1 MAPHI
6 FVETNRLFAYAAPA
20 HHQVPAAAEL
30 LDRARRGE
38 FTVHMPN
45 ICLGEARQA
54 TLTKC
59 QPGHEANALRR
70 FLTWGLPAGHVTEA
84 DAATA
89 RVILSKYESSIKQ
102 DLDNL
107 DNTLRTLAGLPCI
120 DVFGLDD
127 TMLDRATALA
137 LAGIAPKPF
146 DHAILAGILVNAQR
160 LWERGER
167 DLSFCE
173 ADADLQPWGRYGD
186 VKPELRAAYDQ
197 AHVWVYGDF
206 TLTQPIR
213 PPDFE

>member
-6 FVETNRLFAYAAPA
+6 FVETNWLFAYAAPA

-54 TLTKC
+54 ILTKC

-89 RVILSKYESSIKQ
+89 RVILSRAINLLLRDRQRPATLGQARERQATTQRSFRSSPR
-102 DLDNL
+102 LGVRRL
-107 DNTLRTLAGLPCI
+107 YTH
-120 DVFGLDD
+120 
-127 TMLDRATALA
+127 RATATA
-137 LAGIAPKPF
+137 RF
-146 DHAILAGILVNAQR
+146 
-160 LWERGER
+160 
-167 DLSFCE
+167 
-173 ADADLQPWGRYGD
+173 
-186 VKPELRAAYDQ
+186 
-197 AHVWVYGDF
+197 
-206 TLTQPIR
+206 
-213 PPDFE
+213 

>member
-6 FVETNRLFAYAAPA
+6 FVETDWLFAYAAPA

-54 TLTKC
+54 ILTKC

-107 DNTLRTLAGLPCI
+107 DNTLRSPL
-120 DVFGLDD
+120 
-127 TMLDRATALA
+127 
-137 LAGIAPKPF
+137 
-146 DHAILAGILVNAQR
+146 H
-160 LWERGER
+160 
-167 DLSFCE
+167 
-173 ADADLQPWGRYGD
+173 RY
-186 VKPELRAAYDQ
+186 LRS
-197 AHVWVYGDF
+197 
-206 TLTQPIR
+206 R
-213 PPDFE
+213 